1 MNADVLS
8 VVIVAEG
15 SSDSALESP
24 VRWLINY
31 LEIDRPL
38 EIQISFRSQ
47 DSGTGLPGKLQT
59 ACQLFEPDLVLL
71 HRDSDGTSYEK
82 RLEEIEAAAQAVDT
96 VPVVPVIPIRM
107 TEAWLLID
115 EQAIRRA
122 SGNPQGKTQLELPKI
137 GNLETIADPKSLLF
151 DLLRK
156 ASELKGRRL
165 KKFSVFEARKIL
177 AEEIEDFSALL
188 QLSAFQKLLDLL
200 RKQFQGRA

>member
-24 VRWLINY
+24 VRWLIND

-71 HRDSDGTSYEK
+71 
-82 RLEEIEAAAQAVDT
+82 
-96 VPVVPVIPIRM
+96 
-107 TEAWLLID
+107 
-115 EQAIRRA
+115 
-122 SGNPQGKTQLELPKI
+122 
-137 GNLETIADPKSLLF
+137 
-151 DLLRK
+151 
-156 ASELKGRRL
+156 
-165 KKFSVFEARKIL
+165 
-177 AEEIEDFSALL
+177 
-188 QLSAFQKLLDLL
+188 QLSAFQNLRDLL
-200 RKQFQGRA
+200 RKQFQGWP